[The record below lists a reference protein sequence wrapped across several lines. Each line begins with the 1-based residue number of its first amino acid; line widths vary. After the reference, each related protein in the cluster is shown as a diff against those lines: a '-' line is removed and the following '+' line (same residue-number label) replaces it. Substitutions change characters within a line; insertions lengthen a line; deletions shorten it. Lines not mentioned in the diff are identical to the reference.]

1 MNSISVRWEF
11 IIYRMKCD
19 AFLPPEFDQKL
30 KCKFNKICQACQSH
44 IAWKYFAHKET
55 FILSPS
61 RFISKLTSSCWQIR
75 YLKCLA

>member
-44 IAWKYFAHKET
+44 SMEMFC
-55 FILSPS
+55 S
-61 RFISKLTSSCWQIR
+61 
-75 YLKCLA
+75 